1 MARQAFLESFSGR
14 GPGQRF
20 DLVRFPAEIGRH
32 PECAITLNV
41 ERVSRR
47 HARIDRGGDGRLQ
60 VTDLG
65 STNGTYLNGERLSG
79 PAELVH
85 GDVLHIGDQEYRLI
99 EVDVDDGPGLEDAT
113 RIGIAT
119 LPSDFPTQARE
130 FNELLEQKRVCGFRQ
145 AIVHADGSPFGYELL
160 GRATHPGLDA
170 GPGPMFMLAE
180 ALGEQVRLSELLR
193 RTGFAEAEA
202 IGLTAPLFFNT
213 HPEECRD
220 DDRLLDEL
228 AALREA
234 HPTLTLVFEVHE
246 AAVTDLEKMARIRDR
261 LRALG
266 IRLAYDDFGAGQAR
280 LLELI
285 EVPPDVLKFDIAL
298 MRGLDGP
305 DSPKYRLLQTL
316 NGMIQDLGVET
327 LAEGVETE
335 AQAAACRTLGI
346 DYVQGFFYGRPEP
359 LLPAAADSSATTD

>member
-1 MARQAFLESFSGR
+1 MARQAYLESFSRR
-14 GPGQRF
+14 GTGQRF

-32 PECAITLNV
+32 PDCAITLNV

-47 HARIDRGGDGRLQ
+47 HARIDREIDGSLR

-65 STNGTYLNGERLSG
+65 STNGTYLNGERLTA

-99 EVDVDDGPGLEDAT
+99 QTEIDDGPELDDAT
-113 RIGIAT
+113 RIGITT

-130 FNELLEQKRVCGFRQ
+130 FNELLAGKQVCGYRQ
-145 AIVHADGSPFGYELL
+145 AIVHADGSPFGFELL
-160 GRATHPGLDA
+160 GRATHPRLDA
-170 GPGPMFMLAE
+170 GPGPMFKLAE

-193 RTGFAEAEA
+193 RIAFAEAA
-202 IGLTAPLFFNT
+202 ACGLTEPLFFNT
-213 HPEECRD
+213 HPEECKD
-220 DDRLLDEL
+220 DGRLLDEL
-228 AALREA
+228 TALREA
-234 HPTLTLVFEVHE
+234 HPGLNLVFEVHE
-246 AAVTDLEKMARIRDR
+246 AAVTDLERMARIRER
-261 LRALG
+261 LRGLD

-305 DSPKYRLLQTL
+305 DSPKYRLLRTL
-316 NGMIQDLGVET
+316 NTMIQELGVRT

-335 AQAAACRTLGI
+335 VQAEACRTLGI

-359 LLPAAADSSATTD
+359 LLPAAADAPRTG